1 MIDELM
7 EIDAREILDGA
18 SLEADLCV
26 IGAGP
31 AGIALAR
38 EFSGTKV
45 QILLLE
51 SGGPEPEEP
60 VQELNEGAA
69 IGDPYAGLRATRCRA
84 IGGAAHLWN
93 TPVAGAAGAKY
104 APLDP
109 GDFSERAEL
118 PLSGWPFDHSHLR
131 PFYARAQAL
140 CGLGPFAYEGEE
152 WSDETRPCFKFNG
165 ERLTT
170 RVYQFGP
177 GNVFTRAQPRALSGG
192 DNVVL
197 CHHATVCGLELAS
210 SRRRVGAV
218 ECSSLPERRFRAHAK
233 IFVLAAGAVENARL
247 LLLSGGGSD
256 ALGNR
261 HGWVGRCFM
270 EHLRDYALILV
281 PRSPELFARA
291 AFYDARLA
299 RGGAIVGGRI
309 AVTEHAIRRERLPN
323 ASITLLPRR
332 KAWPSWASA
341 AGRWVTRLRRRAGY
355 NATMGYGWS
364 REPKL
369 ARKCDAFQLLVNFE
383 QQPNPENKVVLAAKT
398 DSLGVPRA
406 ELHWRWCHAEQE
418 QLERLRAVLAAELEA
433 ADLGRVEIRANV
445 KPDPNAHHHAGTTR
459 MHADPRHGVVD
470 ADGRV
475 HGTDN
480 LYVAGS
486 SVFPTAGFANPTLTI
501 VTLALRLADH
511 LKGRI

>member
-1 MIDELM
+1 M
-7 EIDAREILDGA
+7 IDARMELDARKIFDGA
-18 SLEADLCV
+18 SLEADLCIV
-26 IGAGP
+26 GAGP

-38 EFSGTKV
+38 EFIGEKV
-45 QILLLE
+45 RVLLLE

-60 VQELNEGAA
+60 IQELNEGAA

-84 IGGAAHLWN
+84 VGGAAHLWN
-93 TPVAGAAGAKY
+93 TPVDGAAGAKY
-104 APLDP
+104 APFDP
-109 GDFSERAEL
+109 CDFSQRSEL
-118 PLSGWPFDHSHLR
+118 PLSGWPFDHSYLR
-131 PFYARAQAL
+131 PFYVRAQAL

-152 WSDETRPCFKFNG
+152 WPDEKRPCFTLDG

-177 GNVFTRAQPRALSGG
+177 GSVFTRAHPRAVSGS
-192 DNVVL
+192 DNVAL
-197 CHHATVCGLELAS
+197 CHHATVCGLELTS
-210 SRRRVGAV
+210 SGRQVSAAK
-218 ECSSLPERRFRAHAK
+218 CSSLSGRRFRVRAK
-233 IFVLAAGAVENARL
+233 IFVFAAGAVETARL
-247 LLLSGGGSD
+247 LLLSGGGAD

-291 AFYDARLA
+291 AFYDAHAERDTM
-299 RGGAIVGGRI
+299 VGGRI
-309 AVTEHAIRRERLPN
+309 ALTEQAIRREKLPN
-323 ASITLLPRR
+323 ASITLLPRF
-332 KAWPSWASA
+332 KIWPAPASA
-341 AGRWVTRLRRRAGY
+341 AGRWATRLRRLAGY
-355 NATMGYGWS
+355 NANMGYGWS

-369 ARKCDAFQLLVNFE
+369 ERKCDAFQLLVNFE
-383 QQPNPENKVVLAAKT
+383 QQPNPENKVVLAAKM
-398 DSLGVPRA
+398 DFLGVPQV
-406 ELHWRWCHAEQE
+406 ELHWRWRGEEQE
-418 QLERLRAVLAAELEA
+418 QLERLRAVLASELEA
-433 ADLGRVEIRANV
+433 ANLGRVEIRAGM

-486 SVFPTAGFANPTLTI
+486 SVFATAGFANPTLTI
-501 VTLALRLADH
+501 VALALRLADH
-511 LKGRI
+511 LRGRI